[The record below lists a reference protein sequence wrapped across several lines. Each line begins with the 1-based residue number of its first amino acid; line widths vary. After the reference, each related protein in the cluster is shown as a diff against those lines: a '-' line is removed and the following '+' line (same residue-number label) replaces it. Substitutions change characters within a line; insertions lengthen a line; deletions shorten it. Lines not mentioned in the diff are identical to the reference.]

1 MINVYINYI
10 FEYLILKKRT
20 RVRRNNDKFTGRKM
34 RHEHSQKFANCPSDH
49 HWQFEPH
56 IFPPL
61 VQYFSACKVP
71 PETVNYGSIQP
82 ADLPKCSQ
90 PCSLCLCHH
99 KSLRYIVA
107 KDFNFPEMLQKSQT
121 ITWDA
126 SKTIMNIGRYLLL
139 QDFFHQMA

>member
-1 MINVYINYI
+1 
-10 FEYLILKKRT
+10 
-20 RVRRNNDKFTGRKM
+20 M

-107 KDFNFPEMLQKSQT
+107 KDFNFRRCFRNLKQSPGMLVKPLWILVDIYFCRISSIKWPDDCCAEYQCS
-121 ITWDA
+121 A
-126 SKTIMNIGRYLLL
+126 SGSTKVGTCDRYVKWRCNN
-139 QDFFHQMA
+139 